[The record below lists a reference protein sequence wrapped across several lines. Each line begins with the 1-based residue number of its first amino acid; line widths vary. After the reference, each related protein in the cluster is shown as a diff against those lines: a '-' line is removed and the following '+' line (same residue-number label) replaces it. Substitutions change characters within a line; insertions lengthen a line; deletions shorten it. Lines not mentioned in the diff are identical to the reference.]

1 MLARFYGWTPSEI
14 GKLTYKQILA
24 FLNARIKSGADSVA
38 GKDAN
43 TVPVGSWQE
52 AKAMLAT
59 INAGK
64 ES

>member
-1 MLARFYGWTPSEI
+1 MLARFYGWTPHEI

-24 FLNARIKSGADSVA
+24 FLTARTKSAAESAPEAKKSVA
-38 GKDAN
+38 
-43 TVPVGSWQE
+43 VGSWQE

-59 INAGK
+59 INASK

>member
-1 MLARFYGWTPSEI
+1 MLARFYGWTPQEI

-24 FLNARIKSGADSVA
+24 FLSARTKSAADAAPNATKS
-38 GKDAN
+38 
-43 TVPVGSWQE
+43 VPVGSWQE

-59 INAGK
+59 INASQ